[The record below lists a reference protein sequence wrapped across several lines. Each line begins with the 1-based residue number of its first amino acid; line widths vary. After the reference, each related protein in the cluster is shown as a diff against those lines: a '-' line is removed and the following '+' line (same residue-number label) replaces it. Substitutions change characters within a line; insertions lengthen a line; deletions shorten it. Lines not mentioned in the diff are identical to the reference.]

1 MPNSYQPTYSRA
13 FTERRE
19 AAQAAAEA
27 QRQEDIAENERLGA
41 RRLAAL
47 AAKRAADEAANDA
60 RLEAALEPERA
71 RLERLWL
78 SEHPDRTPGDFA
90 RRAWP
95 LLRLN
100 LADERASEHLEAQKR
115 ALARSGAYGL

>member
-13 FTERRE
+13 FTEKRE
-19 AAQAAAEA
+19 AEQADAARQAEA
-27 QRQEDIAENERLGA
+27 DAAENERLGA

-60 RLEAALEPERA
+60 RLEASLEPERTKLQ
-71 RLERLWL
+71 RQWL
-78 SEHPDRTPGDFA
+78 ADHPDHSAEDF
-90 RRAWP
+90 RSKAWP
-95 LLRLN
+95 RLRAN
-100 LADERASEHLEAQKR
+100 LGDQRAAELHEEQKA

>member
-1 MPNSYQPTYSRA
+1 MNTPRAGYSDEFVR
-13 FTERRE
+13 RRE
-19 AAQAAAEA
+19 ADEAAAEA

-47 AAKRAADEAANDA
+47 AAERAAAEAEQDD
-60 RLEAALEPERA
+60 RLESALAPERD
-71 RLERLWL
+71 RLQRQWL
-78 SEHPDRTPGDFA
+78 ADHPDLTPEDFR

-95 LLRLN
+95 RLREN
-100 LADERASEHLEAQKR
+100 LGDERAVEHLEAQKR